1 MLSCNHRECSE
12 YSFVVVLIVVFPL
25 LDSIKK
31 CMKVSRNV
39 EGKFPLSSFL
49 KQFLNVKVKIEL
61 YAYKKGLSY
70 ILNYYSI

>member
-12 YSFVVVLIVVFPL
+12 YSFVVVLIVFPL

-31 CMKVSRNV
+31 FKVMKVSRDV

-49 KQFLNVKVKIEL
+49 KQFLNVKVKVEL
-61 YAYKKGLSY
+61 YAYK
-70 ILNYYSI
+70 NYFELLYSDC